1 MKKEMKEAFV
11 SAMSQKLAESQVV
24 FLTDYRGLTAEQM
37 NQMRLGFRNA
47 GVEYR
52 VVKNN
57 LLKLAA
63 EGTDLSPIIEDLV
76 GPTGLVIAESDPVE
90 ASKVIVDFSKDHPVF
105 EYKTG
110 LLRGNRIT
118 FDQIEAMAKLP
129 ARDVLVGKLLGT
141 MNAVP
146 SGLVNVMAGVTRKF
160 MYALAAVRDAK
171 ENG

>member
-1 MKKEMKEAFV
+1 LKREKKEAFV

-24 FLTDYRGLTAEQM
+24 FMTDYRGLTAEEM
-37 NQMRLGFRNA
+37 NEMRLGFRKA

-63 EGTDLSPIIEDLV
+63 DGTDLAPIIEDLV

-110 LLRGNRIT
+110 LLRGTRVT

-129 ARDVLVGKLLGT
+129 AREILLGKFLGT

-146 SGLVNVMAGVTRKF
+146 SGLVNVMAGLTRKF
-160 MYALAAVRDAK
+160 MYALVAVRDAK

>member
-1 MKKEMKEAFV
+1 MKREKKEAFV

-24 FLTDYRGLTAEQM
+24 FMTDYRGLTAEEM
-37 NQMRLGFRNA
+37 NEMRLGFRKA

-63 EGTDLSPIIEDLV
+63 DGTDLAPIIEDLV

-110 LLRGNRIT
+110 LLRGTRVT

-129 ARDVLVGKLLGT
+129 AREILLGKFLGT

-146 SGLVNVMAGVTRKF
+146 SGLVNVMAGLTRKF
-160 MYALAAVRDAK
+160 MYALVAVRDAK